1 MDEYSIHV
9 YCGVWLRIAG
19 NQCQIRLNGVGAGG
33 AMMRMPTKQSLRGL
47 NTSVKMDFRCQKLGL
62 KMIRIR

>member
-1 MDEYSIHV
+1 
-9 YCGVWLRIAG
+9 
-19 NQCQIRLNGVGAGG
+19 
-33 AMMRMPTKQSLRGL
+33 MPTKQSLRGL